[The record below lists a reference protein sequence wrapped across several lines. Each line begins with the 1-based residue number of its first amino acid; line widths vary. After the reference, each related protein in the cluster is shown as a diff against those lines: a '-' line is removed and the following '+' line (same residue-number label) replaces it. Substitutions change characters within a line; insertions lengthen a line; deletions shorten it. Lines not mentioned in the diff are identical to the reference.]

1 MLALFL
7 LFAFLFFFFCCYLFC
22 RVRHNNRLYLLPD
35 HRQTTPRP
43 LGSVVL
49 TRPVRLDRAK
59 ATRVNQQILCCGKLR
74 IVFNQV
80 KEYESVCMHVGFFF
94 FLFDVTMVTLD
105 AASRCDWVKLN
116 VGGKVFATTRY
127 PVYTFYA
134 CILHACTPTC
144 TLYGGLYSQNTELPY
159 PLTVVRC

>member
-7 LFAFLFFFFCCYLFC
+7 LFAFLFFVCYLFC

-59 ATRVNQQILCCGKLR
+59 ATRVSQQILCCGKLR

-80 KEYESVCMHVGFFF
+80 KEYESVCMHVVFFF
-94 FLFDVTMVTLD
+94 LFLFDVTMVTLD

-127 PVYTFYA
+127 VLASYMHAHLPYMEG
-134 CILHACTPTC
+134 CILSKIQSY
-144 TLYGGLYSQNTELPY
+144 LIL
-159 PLTVVRC
+159 